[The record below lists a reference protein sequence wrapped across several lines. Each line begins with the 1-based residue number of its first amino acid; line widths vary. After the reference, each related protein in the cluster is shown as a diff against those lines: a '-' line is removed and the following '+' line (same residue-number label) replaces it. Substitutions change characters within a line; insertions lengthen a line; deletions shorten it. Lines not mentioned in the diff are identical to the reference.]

1 MPDKKDPSEWISVDD
16 ALPSCDDAPGSFGVE
31 VEIRPKQKEAT
42 AFFGRR
48 IDDNACFYK
57 YGARVEGVTH
67 WRAMRADAGSD
78 SEQKAQ
84 VDAYVEGAVSRDKE
98 VDDLVAALE
107 LLLSNWPQHRD
118 GMDHDVLPVGV
129 KSARLLLSKRK

>member
-1 MPDKKDPSEWISVDD
+1 MEPMPDKKDSS
-16 ALPSCDDAPGSFGVE
+16 
-31 VEIRPKQKEAT
+31 
-42 AFFGRR
+42 
-48 IDDNACFYK
+48 N
-57 YGARVEGVTH
+57 
-67 WRAMRADAGSD
+67 
-78 SEQKAQ
+78 SEQKAQERADARYRPILGFHTGVTKCQ
-84 VDAYVEGAVSRDKE
+84 VDAYVEGAASRDKE